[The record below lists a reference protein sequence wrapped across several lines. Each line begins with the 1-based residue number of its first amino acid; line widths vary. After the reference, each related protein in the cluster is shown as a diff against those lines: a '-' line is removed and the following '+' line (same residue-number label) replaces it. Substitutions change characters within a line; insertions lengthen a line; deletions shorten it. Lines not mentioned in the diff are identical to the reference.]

1 MQRTSPEN
9 QLAKHADDA
18 ALNLVSILYRNKGLL
33 VISGLVGLSLG
44 ACYFFLLP
52 PKFESRAELLLMRND
67 SGSIASGNTGSEST
81 VSDDLLATHLKL
93 IQSNRI
99 VTKALE
105 EGGRLE
111 VRPSLE
117 DEFGDAPETANPDLL
132 PQLPEVK
139 GFQPGLVNPEPT
151 PPAPPTTTSTQ
162 VDGTPKVASAPAA
175 ASSVA
180 ATTSATAA
188 KPEQAATT
196 EVVANTDSTA
206 AQSAETPAEGEKPAA
221 AETPVDPSIVVTDA
235 GTEQPIVNEEA
246 VVDGALAQTGEN
258 GEQLVPIYGPNSLM
272 NLPSL
277 SPEAIG
283 DQSPI
288 KYVINNLYVTSGGGA
303 KARGANVLSVAFR
316 HSSPE
321 EAKIIVEAL
330 LVQYQKFVKEKFQDS
345 NSEAAKLIGKARVEL
360 EKEIADLYKNYQVFR
375 ENSPLLTGGEG
386 GPDIYT
392 ARYETLAAELSN
404 LAVKM
409 DDTKS
414 RLELVNTGTEMAVKN
429 GSTNLEKLALID
441 EANVQRLGVLVAVEH
456 GQADTA
462 IFQALQPERAAGA
475 QVEYT
480 SLLSMKGKLKQLTD
494 DYGAQHPE
502 VRALRQQIAEMT
514 EFIGTRAKNLEVTDN
529 AIELTT
535 DDIMKAY
542 VHMLQNDLAS
552 LGRRYADVEKQMKAA
567 EIEAKELV
575 ALQLTDET
583 MTREISR
590 REELYASAIDRL
602 REINMARDSTAL
614 VHEII
619 AEPNLGEKVEPTL
632 LLAIAIAL
640 LSSFTLGGFGILVA
654 EMRDKSIRNSEE
666 LESLLGT
673 RILGNI
679 SNFANDSEVSS
690 NARKL
695 RRTNPNVSPYIV
707 AWHMP
712 KSKHSEAFMS
722 VRTQLAFALGG
733 DRKIFAVTSACKGA
747 GKSTLVSNIAVSMA
761 NNRQNVLLVDCD
773 MRLPTIHSN
782 FGIENKHGLV
792 DVLLGEKELVDV
804 TVPGP
809 VPGLTLLPTGALP
822 QNPAELLSSPMFK
835 QFLDSVREKFTYVI
849 LDCPPVLPVTDPS
862 IIAPLTD
869 GLLVVSVINSQSR
882 PQTERTKKILEGVGA
897 KLLGVVVNLAD
908 DSASKYGYDSY
919 GYEGYDEYRSAE
931 TNYRSPA
938 EVGV

>member
-1 MQRTSPEN
+1 MQKTTPEN
-9 QLAKHADDA
+9 QHTKHADDA
-18 ALNLVSILYRNKGLL
+18 ALNLVSILYRNKGLI
-33 VISGLVGLSLG
+33 VTSGLIGIALG
-44 ACYFFLLP
+44 SAYFFLLP
-52 PKFESRAELLLMRND
+52 PKYESRAELLLMRND
-67 SGSIASGNTGSEST
+67 SGSIASGNTGTEST

-105 EGGRLE
+105 EGGNLVLPART
-111 VRPSLE
+111 V
-117 DEFGDAPETANPDLL
+117 DEFGEEILDDDQVLL
-132 PQLPEVK
+132 PQLPELSAA
-139 GFQPGLVNPEPT
+139 Q
-151 PPAPPTTTSTQ
+151 PTTGQSSPETTLSVPSETSAAPT
-162 VDGTPKVASAPAA
+162 TP
-175 ASSVA
+175 A
-180 ATTSATAA
+180 ATT
-188 KPEQAATT
+188 PAATT
-196 EVVANTDSTA
+196 PAPTTPAASTPAASTPAAILSVVVAPTELGQSTEVA
-206 AQSAETPAEGEKPAA
+206 VEQTPVPAELG
-221 AETPVDPSIVVTDA
+221 
-235 GTEQPIVNEEA
+235 NEEMLNVEGPVA
-246 VVDGALAQTGEN
+246 PDAIAQTSDAQTSEILA
-258 GEQLVPIYGPNSLM
+258 EQMPVYPAGSLM

-288 KYVINNLYVTSGGGA
+288 KYVINNLYITSGGGA
-303 KARGANVLSVAFR
+303 KARGANVLNLAFR
-316 HSSPE
+316 HSSPQD
-321 EAKIIVEAL
+321 AKKIVEAL
-330 LVQYQKFVKEKFQDS
+330 LVQYQKFVREKFQDS

-360 EKEIADLYKNYQVFR
+360 EKEIADLYKNYQIFR

-386 GPDIYT
+386 GTDIYT

-414 RLELVNTGTEMAVKN
+414 RLELVNTGTEMALKN

-462 IFQALQPERAAGA
+462 IFQAMQPERAAGA

-480 SLLSMKGKLKQLTD
+480 SLLSMKGKLKQLTE

-502 VRALRQQIAEMT
+502 VRSLKQQIAEMSD
-514 EFIGTRAKNLEVTDN
+514 FIGARAKNLVVTDN

-602 REINMARDSTAL
+602 REINMAKDSTAL

-632 LLAIAIAL
+632 LLSIAITL
-640 LSSFTLGGFGILVA
+640 LSFFTLGGFGILVS

-666 LESLLGT
+666 LEHVLGT
-673 RILGNI
+673 RILGNV
-679 SNFANDSEVSS
+679 SNFANDSEVCS

-695 RRTNPNVSPYIV
+695 RRTMPNVSPYIV

-733 DRKIFAVTSACKGA
+733 DHKIFAVTSASKGA

-761 NNRQNVLLVDCD
+761 SNRQNVLLVDCD

-782 FGIENKHGLV
+782 FGIENNHGLV
-792 DVLLGEKELVDV
+792 DVLLGEKELIDV
-804 TVPGP
+804 MVPGP
-809 VPGLTLLPTGALP
+809 VAGLTLLPTGALH

-835 QFLDSVREKFTYVI
+835 QFLESVREKFSYVI

-882 PQTERTKKILEGVGA
+882 PQTERTKKILDGVGA
-897 KLLGVVVNLAD
+897 KMLGVVVNLAD

-931 TNYRSPA
+931 NNYRSPA

>member
-1 MQRTSPEN
+1 MQKTTPDN
-9 QLAKHADDA
+9 QHSKHADEA

-33 VISGLVGLSLG
+33 VISGLVGLVLG
-44 ACYFFLLP
+44 SAYFFFLP
-52 PKFESRAELLLMRND
+52 PKYESRAELLLMRND
-67 SGSIASGNTGSEST
+67 SGSIASGNSGSEST

-105 EGGRLE
+105 EGGRLILP
-111 VRPSLE
+111 VRPV
-117 DEFGDAPETANPDLL
+117 DEYGDEAPADDQNLL
-132 PQLPEVK
+132 PQLPEIS
-139 GFQPGLVNPEPT
+139 
-151 PPAPPTTTSTQ
+151 ATQ
-162 VDGTPKVASAPAA
+162 SPSSGIVQSPVAQSPVVQSPVASAPQ
-175 ASSVA
+175 
-180 ATTSATAA
+180 ATEATALS
-188 KPEQAATT
+188 T
-196 EVVANTDSTA
+196 EVAGA
-206 AQSAETPAEGEKPAA
+206 APLPAE
-221 AETPVDPSIVVTDA
+221 AEPTGDQMPVSDQDVAQD
-235 GTEQPIVNEEA
+235 
-246 VVDGALAQTGEN
+246 ALAQSSEMTE
-258 GEQLVPIYGPNSLM
+258 EQMPVYGPNSLM

-303 KARGANVLSVAFR
+303 KARGANVLNLAFR

-321 EAKIIVEAL
+321 DAKIIIEAL

-345 NSEAAKLIGKARVEL
+345 NSEAAKLISRARVEL
-360 EKEIADLYKNYQVFR
+360 EKEIADLYKNYKLFR
-375 ENSPLLTGGEG
+375 DQSPLLTGGEG
-386 GPDIYT
+386 GTDIYT

-414 RLELVNTGTEMAVKN
+414 RLELVNTGTEMALKN

-502 VRALRQQIAEMT
+502 VRALKQQIAEMT
-514 EFIGTRAKNLEVTDN
+514 NFIGSRAKNLEITDN
-529 AIELTT
+529 AVELTT

-567 EIEAKELV
+567 EIDAKELV
-575 ALQLTDET
+575 ALQLNDEV

-619 AEPNLGEKVEPTL
+619 AEPNFGEKVEPTL

-640 LSSFTLGGFGILVA
+640 LSAFSLGGFGILVA

-666 LESLLGT
+666 LEAVLGT

-679 SNFANDSEVSS
+679 SNFANDSEVNS

-695 RRTNPNVSPYIV
+695 RRTMPNVSPYIV

-733 DRKIFAVTSACKGA
+733 DRKVFAVTSACKGA

-761 NNRQNVLLVDCD
+761 TNRQSVLLIDCD
-773 MRLPTIHSN
+773 MRLPTIHTN
-782 FGIENKHGLV
+782 FGIENQHGLV

-835 QFLDSVREKFTYVI
+835 QFLDSVREKYAYVI

-869 GLLVVSVINSQSR
+869 GLIVVSVINSQSR

-919 GYEGYDEYRSAE
+919 GYEGYEEYRSSE

-938 EVGV
+938 EIGV

>member
-1 MQRTSPEN
+1 MQKTTLEN
-9 QLAKHADDA
+9 QHTKHVDDA
-18 ALNLVSILYRNKGLL
+18 ALNLVSILFRNKGLL
-33 VISGLVGLSLG
+33 VISTFAGIALG
-44 ACYFFLLP
+44 VCYFLLLP
-52 PKFESRAELLLMRND
+52 PKYESRAELLLMRND

-81 VSDDLLATHLKL
+81 VSSDLLATHLKL

-105 EGGRLE
+105 EGGRLSLP
-111 VRPSLE
+111 VRLPEE
-117 DEFGDAPETANPDLL
+117 DALFESESGLLDVPPDL
-132 PQLPEVK
+132 
-139 GFQPGLVNPEPT
+139 PT
-151 PPAPPTTTSTQ
+151 E
-162 VDGTPKVASAPAA
+162 GTDEQPAA
-175 ASSVA
+175 ATENLPTLPASGLPEPGLSA
-180 ATTSATAA
+180 ESATPVVGLPADQSPVVVA
-188 KPEQAATT
+188 SNIIEGATPSPAGDEGVSTDASSAEVGEEQAPVI
-196 EVVANTDSTA
+196 EV
-206 AQSAETPAEGEKPAA
+206 
-221 AETPVDPSIVVTDA
+221 
-235 GTEQPIVNEEA
+235 
-246 VVDGALAQTGEN
+246 GALL
-258 GEQLVPIYGPNSLM
+258 QLQ
-272 NLPSL
+272 SL

-283 DQSPI
+283 DQSPV

-303 KARGANVLSVAFR
+303 KARGANVLSIAFR
-316 HSSPE
+316 HTSPE
-321 EAKIIVEAL
+321 DAKKVVEAL
-330 LVQYQKFVKEKFQDS
+330 LAQYQHFVKEKFQDS
-345 NSEAAKLIGKARVEL
+345 NSEAAKLIGNARVEL
-360 EKEIADLYKNYQVFR
+360 EREISLLYKNYQKFR
-375 ENSPLLTGGEG
+375 ESSPLLTGGEG
-386 GPDIYT
+386 GTDIYT

-404 LAVKM
+404 LAVSI
-409 DDTKS
+409 DDKKS
-414 RLELVNTGTEMAVKN
+414 RLQLVNAGTELAAKN
-429 GSTNLEKLALID
+429 GATNLEKLALID
-441 EANVQRLGVLVAVEH
+441 ETNVQRLGVLVAVEH

-462 IFQALQPERAAGA
+462 IFQASQPERAAGA

-480 SLLSMKGKLKQLTD
+480 SLLSMKGKLKQLTA
-494 DYGAQHPE
+494 DYGAQHPD
-502 VRALRQQIAEMT
+502 VRALKQQIDEMSN
-514 EFIGTRAKNLEVTDN
+514 FIGERAKNLSVNDD

-542 VHMLQNDLAS
+542 VHMLQNDIAS
-552 LGRRYADVEKQMKAA
+552 LDRRFADVEKQMKAA
-567 EIEAKELV
+567 EIEAKNLV

-619 AEPNLGEKVEPTL
+619 AEPSFGERVEPTL
-632 LLAIAIAL
+632 LLAGAISL
-640 LSSFTLGGFGILVA
+640 LTAFTLGGFGILVA

-666 LESLLGT
+666 LESLLGA

-679 SNFANDSEVSS
+679 SNFANDSEVSANS
-690 NARKL
+690 RKL
-695 RRTNPNVSPYIV
+695 RRTMPKVSPYIV

-733 DRKIFAVTSACKGA
+733 DRKVFAVTSATKGA

-761 NNRQNVLLVDCD
+761 NNRQSILLVDCD

-782 FGIENKHGLV
+782 FGIENQHGLV

-804 TVPGP
+804 MVPGP

-822 QNPAELLSSPMFK
+822 QNPAEILSSPMFK
-835 QFLDSVREKFTYVI
+835 QFLEGVREKFSYVI

-869 GLLVVSVINSQSR
+869 GLVVVSVIDSQSR

-919 GYEGYDEYRSAE
+919 GYEGYDEYRSKE